1 MSSEFDLKDFKVEVV
16 EESQKRPVVLD
27 FWAEWC
33 GPCKTLGPTIE
44 KLAKA
49 AKGRW
54 KLIKIDTELHQQ
66 IAGQFGIKSIPSV
79 KMVYQGKIIGEF
91 TGALP
96 EHEIV
101 KWLNQFLPPVEEEAG
116 GISDVYEALQ
126 MGERPTAFELVKNL
140 FIDEPTNEEY
150 RSVLAML
157 LLPNELGEAERILA
171 PLANQSKYAFEME
184 ALVTIKVLQAIHSN
198 ERQISEEAHPKTI
211 ESFKRGLDAFFN
223 SDFESAL
230 DAFIQ
235 SILFDKS
242 FEGELARKS
251 CVAIFKLLT
260 EHDPIS
266 KAKRRAFSMA
276 LT

>member
-1 MSSEFDLKDFKVEVV
+1 MSSEFALKDFRADVV
-16 EESQKRPVVLD
+16 EESKKRPVVID

-54 KLIKIDTELHQQ
+54 KLVKIDTEAHQQ
-66 IAGQFGIKSIPSV
+66 IAAQFGIKSIPAV
-79 KMVYQGKIIGEF
+79 KMVYQGKLIGEF

-101 KWLNQFLPPVEEEAG
+101 KWLNQFLPPAEEETG
-116 GISDVYEALQ
+116 GISSVYEALQ
-126 MGERPTAFELVKNL
+126 IGDRQSAFELIKDL

-150 RSVLAML
+150 RAVLAML
-157 LLPNELGEAERILA
+157 LLPNELDEAERILA
-171 PLANQSKYAFEME
+171 PLAKLSKFAFELE
-184 ALVTIKVLQAIHSN
+184 ALSTIKKLKAIYSN
-198 ERQISEEAHPKTI
+198 QLELKSEAHPKTI

-223 SDFESAL
+223 SDFEVAL

-242 FEGELARKS
+242 YEEELARKA